1 MDRCAWQ
8 FNFIQEISVIKNVDN
23 LPLDVGVISEVLV
36 EGSVVLEGH
45 FEVRRRFYKSKK
57 WEQTLG
63 HVWRRPLEEVK
74 RKTKVKEAL
83 SEKKFLLGTYDSK
96 NHETSLTGFDCFSNI
111 EKMCSLLLGEF

>member
-83 SEKKFLLGTYDSK
+83 LEKNLPRNFWLEESRNIFNWFWLLQ
-96 NHETSLTGFDCFSNI
+96 
-111 EKMCSLLLGEF
+111 